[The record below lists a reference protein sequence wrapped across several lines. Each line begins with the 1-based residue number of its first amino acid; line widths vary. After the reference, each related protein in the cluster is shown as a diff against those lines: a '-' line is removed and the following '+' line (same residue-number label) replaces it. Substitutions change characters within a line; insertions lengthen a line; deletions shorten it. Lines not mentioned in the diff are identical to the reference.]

1 MRNHPAC
8 VFIDQGFP
16 MTVNSDDPAIWGS
29 TGLSHDF
36 YEVFMAMTRYDDDIR
51 VLKQLAM
58 NSIK

>member
-8 VFIDQGFP
+8 VFIDQDFP
-16 MTVNSDDPAIWGS
+16 MTVNADGPAIWGS
-29 TGLSHDF
+29 TGLSYDF